1 MMDGNSSG
9 FGGCGLLGRKSS
21 SSSEVSNSS
30 ATMSLSGVVGGV
42 RRVGGSLG
50 HSLLAAARRLLAL
63 VAAALD
69 IRLGGCRF
77 LVLRLYLG
85 VVNKI
90 VGNDWCGT
98 FPVRSVR
105 ASLW

>member
-30 ATMSLSGVVGGV
+30 ATVSLSGVVGGV

-50 HSLLAAARRLLAL
+50 HFTLFAARRLLAL

-69 IRLGGCRF
+69 MRLSGCRL

-85 VVNKI
+85 A
-90 VGNDWCGT
+90 VGNFAVGD
-98 FPVRSVR
+98 
-105 ASLW
+105 